1 MNAASL
7 APSFFRQRKFR
18 HAWDVLAVLVER
30 DLKVLYKRSA
40 LGVGWA
46 LAGPLLQVL
55 IFVFIFR
62 HVLGDP
68 VPHYAAFVFTG
79 VLVWGWFH
87 ASLLQAT
94 SVITSNRALVRQPG
108 FPLLLLPVVSI
119 AVRLFHFSLALPL
132 LLTLLWWQDLRP
144 VAAWCSLPLLVLVQ
158 FALTAGLA
166 CPLAALNVRLRDT
179 QHIAAVLL
187 QLAMYLTPVFYSVD
201 AVPAAMRR
209 VLFLNPMVPLLE
221 AWRDVL
227 LRGQWPDALSLAW
240 LVALA
245 GALLIVGRR
254 LFLQQSRSF
263 VEEL

>member
-1 MNAASL
+1 
-7 APSFFRQRKFR
+7 
-18 HAWDVLAVLVER
+18 
-30 DLKVLYKRSA
+30 
-40 LGVGWA
+40 
-46 LAGPLLQVL
+46 
-55 IFVFIFR
+55 
-62 HVLGDP
+62 
-68 VPHYAAFVFTG
+68 
-79 VLVWGWFH
+79 
-87 ASLLQAT
+87 
-94 SVITSNRALVRQPG
+94 
-108 FPLLLLPVVSI
+108 VSI

-132 LLTLLWWQDLRP
+132 LLALLWWQDLRP

-227 LRGQWPDALSLAW
+227 LRGRWPDALNLAW

-245 GALLIVGRR
+245 GVLLIAGRR